1 MPLFMRLYCM
11 SLTPACEAYLGNM
24 GLNPGRVYS
33 HPLFKSPEEEA
44 AIRNADRAKFRQ
56 EFDQLPA
63 A

>member
-1 MPLFMRLYCM
+1 M